1 MKNLGEFVKEK
12 TYHPERAGEP
22 KIGKDW
28 AKGDRGITGWKEG
41 GQHA

>member
-12 TYHPERAGEP
+12 IYYLERVGEF

-28 AKGDRGITGWKEG
+28 AKGDRGIIGWKEG
-41 GQHA
+41 G